1 MEQDIPLDLIVK
13 KGKKP
18 ANFDKMTPEEHRE
31 WERCMQKEAE
41 AYLFSIGQ
49 PLVYKKDG
57 QYIAQYA
64 DGTMSIL
71 K

>member
-1 MEQDIPLDLIVK
+1 MEQDIPLDLLIK

-18 ANFDKMTPEEHRE
+18 ANFDQMTPEEYQK
-31 WERCMQKEAE
+31 WERSMQKEAE

-57 QYIAQYA
+57 EYIAEHA
-64 DGTMSIL
+64 DGNISIL

>member
-1 MEQDIPLDLIVK
+1 MEQDISLDMLVK

-18 ANFDKMTPEEHRE
+18 ANLGQMTPQEFEE
-31 WERCMQKEAE
+31 WERSMQKEAE

-57 QYIAQYA
+57 KYVAQYA
-64 DGTMSIL
+64 DGTINIL
-71 K
+71 E

>member
-1 MEQDIPLDLIVK
+1 MEQEIPLELMLK
-13 KGKKP
+13 KGKMIQKP
-18 ANFDKMTPEEHRE
+18 WLMSSA
-31 WERCMQKEAE
+31 ERTKWLSDMKQEAK

-57 QYIAQYA
+57 HYIAEYA
-64 DGTMSIL
+64 DGSTKML

>member
-1 MEQDIPLDLIVK
+1 MEQDIPLDMLAK

-18 ANFDKMTPEEHRE
+18 ANFGQMTLEEYRN
-31 WERCMQKEAE
+31 WERDMQKEAE

-64 DGTMSIL
+64 DGTINVL
-71 K
+71 G

>member
-1 MEQDIPLDLIVK
+1 MEQDVSLGLLLK

-18 ANFDKMTPEEHRE
+18 ANLDQMTPTEYKE
-31 WERCMQKEAE
+31 WEHSMQKDAE

-57 QYIAQYA
+57 KYITQYS
-64 DGTMSIL
+64 DGSIRIL
-71 K
+71 E